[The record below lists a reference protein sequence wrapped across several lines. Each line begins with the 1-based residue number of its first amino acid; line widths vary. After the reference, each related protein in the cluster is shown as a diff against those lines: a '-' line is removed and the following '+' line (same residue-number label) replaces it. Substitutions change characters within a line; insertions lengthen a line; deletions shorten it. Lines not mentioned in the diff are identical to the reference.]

1 MARPSHPLVIA
12 HRGASGYR
20 PENTLSAFELAVD
33 QRADM
38 IEIDLHRSRDG
49 AIVIRHD
56 EHLRSL
62 GCGLEIAAMDLA
74 EIQKLDAGD
83 GQIVPT
89 LEEVL
94 DRFGRAIAFNLEI
107 KRGSDARYPGLEAD
121 ALEAV
126 ESRGLLGSTLFSS
139 FDDGVLER
147 LRALSSAA
155 RLAVLVSPRRP
166 LRALKRARAVGA
178 ESINPSLHLAAPA
191 LIESAHADEL
201 AILVYTVNKL
211 DDMRR
216 LLHAGVDGLFTNYPD
231 RLRALVE
238 THRGEQATNL

>member
-1 MARPSHPLVIA
+1 LVIA

-20 PENTLSAFELAVD
+20 PENTVSAFELAVD

-56 EHLRSL
+56 EHLSSL
-62 GCGLEIAAMDLA
+62 GCGLEIAATDLA
-74 EIQKLDAGD
+74 EIRKLDAGG
-83 GQIVPT
+83 GQTVPT

-94 DRFGRAIAFNLEI
+94 DRFGRAIAFNLEL
-107 KRGSDARYPGLEAD
+107 KRGSEGCYPNLEAD
-121 ALEAV
+121 ALDAV
-126 ESRGLLGSTLFSS
+126 ESRGLLSSTLFSS
-139 FDDGVLER
+139 FDDGILER

-166 LRALKRARAVGA
+166 QRALERARAIGA
-178 ESINPSLHLAAPA
+178 ESINPWLGLADPV
-191 LIESAHADEL
+191 LIEAAHADGL
-201 AILVYTVNKL
+201 AILVYTVNEL

-216 LLHAGVDGLFTNYPD
+216 LLHANVDGLFTNYPD
-231 RLRALVE
+231 RFRALLG
-238 THRGEQATNL
+238 TPSGE

>member
-20 PENTLSAFELAVD
+20 PENTAFAFELAVD

-56 EHLRSL
+56 ENLSSL
-62 GCGLEIAAMDLA
+62 GCGHEIVATDLA
-74 EIQKLDAGD
+74 EIRKLDAGD
-83 GQIVPT
+83 GQTIPT

-94 DRFGRAIAFNLEI
+94 DRFGRDIAFNLEL
-107 KRGSDARYPGLEAD
+107 KRGSDGCYLGLEAA

-139 FDDGVLER
+139 FDDEILER

-166 LRALKRARAVGA
+166 QRALERARAVGA
-178 ESINPSLHLAAPA
+178 ESINPWHGLAAPA
-191 LIESAHADEL
+191 LIEDAHADGL
-201 AILVYTVNKL
+201 AILAYTVNEL

-216 LLHAGVDGLFTNYPD
+216 LLNAGVDGLFTNYPD

-238 THRGEQATNL
+238 TLWGK

>member
-1 MARPSHPLVIA
+1 LVIA
-12 HRGASGYR
+12 HRGASGDR
-20 PENTLSAFELAVD
+20 PENTVSAFELAVD

-49 AIVIRHD
+49 AIVVRHD
-56 EHLRSL
+56 EHLSDL
-62 GCGLEIAAMDLA
+62 GWDREIAATDLA
-74 EIQKLDAGD
+74 EIRKLDAGA
-83 GQIVPT
+83 GQTVPT

-94 DRFGRAIAFNLEI
+94 DRFGREIAFNLEI
-107 KRGSDARYPGLEAD
+107 KRGSEGCYPGLEVD

-155 RLAVLVSPRRP
+155 RLGVLVSARRP
-166 LRALKRARAVGA
+166 ERALERARAVGS
-178 ESINPSLHLAAPA
+178 ESIHPWLGLADPA
-191 LIESAHADEL
+191 LIEAAHADGL
-201 AILVYTVNKL
+201 GILVYTVDEL
-211 DDMRR
+211 GDMRR
-216 LLHAGVDGLFTNYPD
+216 LLDAGVDGLFTNYPA

-238 THRGEQATNL
+238 SP